1 MFEAVSKAL
10 PLANLFLHGQ
20 WSICIPPG
28 YPPPTRALGCRRAV
42 GSSIMPLLALPAEIL
57 DLILQNLDAFH
68 LWNVYNS
75 CAALRVASARSIFR
89 SVEIRFDG
97 AQATDLNTRCFP
109 PSSSRLL
116 AMVAQWSSHVRTM
129 DVWGDEDFLEPGFFD
144 VLATL
149 DRLRAFSISYPP
161 RLGSF
166 QTLLVR
172 LADLPSLRSLSVDF
186 ISPRIWTAPMTFHH
200 LRQLHISYIE
210 HEPGLCVLP
219 ALPVLETLAL
229 NFCCYCLECPRQ
241 GQGPCAL
248 LQFQRLPQLRSLSI
262 AGAQRKS
269 ISCGLDL
276 HQILASL
283 GWDLEELHL
292 LDCEFVAEVPRPVV
306 AFPALRRV
314 QLLESISGLAAFGSA
329 EVPSSAEF
337 TLRISHN
344 NLDGLADWS
353 LVWRL
358 LQRCSVLLS
367 LPRSGIHQWP
377 PASTSRLSQVM
388 SLPQVRV
395 EGPP

>member
-1 MFEAVSKAL
+1 
-10 PLANLFLHGQ
+10 
-20 WSICIPPG
+20 
-28 YPPPTRALGCRRAV
+28 
-42 GSSIMPLLALPAEIL
+42 
-57 DLILQNLDAFH
+57 
-68 LWNVYNS
+68 
-75 CAALRVASARSIFR
+75 
-89 SVEIRFDG
+89 
-97 AQATDLNTRCFP
+97 
-109 PSSSRLL
+109 
-116 AMVAQWSSHVRTM
+116 
-129 DVWGDEDFLEPGFFD
+129 
-144 VLATL
+144 
-149 DRLRAFSISYPP
+149 
-161 RLGSF
+161 
-166 QTLLVR
+166 
-172 LADLPSLRSLSVDF
+172 
-186 ISPRIWTAPMTFHH
+186 MTFHH

-388 SLPQVRV
+388 SLPQGRQDIPSGRR
-395 EGPP
+395 EIQHHR